1 MSLDKAIKHNKEY
14 RKPYYG
20 AKSVD
25 KNCRNHGTCDWC
37 KRNRLYSTNKR
48 IAACNYEYEQ
58 FWDYFYN
65 IWHYEYKYELSG
77 YSQEFIKY
85 HDERVNNSIS
95 NSYECIHTNSGVF
108 VYPKYQSDDEYW
120 NSYYANVL
128 GVKNFKFEY

>member
-1 MSLDKAIKHNKEY
+1 MSLDKAIKYNKEH

-25 KNCRNHGTCDWC
+25 KTCRNHGTCDWC

-65 IWHYEYKYELSG
+65 IRHYEYKYELSG

-85 HDERVNNSIS
+85 HDERVKGYLYILNINRMTNIGIAIMPMFLVSRIS
-95 NSYECIHTNSGVF
+95 NLNI
-108 VYPKYQSDDEYW
+108 KD
-120 NSYYANVL
+120 
-128 GVKNFKFEY
+128 

>member
-1 MSLDKAIKHNKEY
+1 MSLDKAIKYNKEY
-14 RKPYYG
+14 RKTYYG

-25 KNCRNHGTCDWC
+25 KTCRNHGTCDWC
-37 KRNRLYSTNKR
+37 KEKRLYSSNKR

-65 IWHYEYKYELSG
+65 IRHFNYKHELSG